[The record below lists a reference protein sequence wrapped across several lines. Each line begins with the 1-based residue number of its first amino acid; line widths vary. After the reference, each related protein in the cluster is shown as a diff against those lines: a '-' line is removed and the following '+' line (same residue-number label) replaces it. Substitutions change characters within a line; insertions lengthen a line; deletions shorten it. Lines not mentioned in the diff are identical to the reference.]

1 MGIINYKSKDDFRA
15 IMPFILFNKPYNV
28 QCQFSGPSS
37 NLSDHIHTKDVYAA
51 GRLDKRSEGLL
62 ILTDDGR
69 LQSRITE
76 PKMKLEKYYWVQLEG
91 ELSEEHTGILEKG
104 VKLRDGNARALSAN
118 LIDEPK
124 SLWRRSKPIRYRK
137 HINTSWVNIVIS
149 EGRNHQIRRMT
160 AHIGFPTLRLIRHR
174 IGPWKLEKLA
184 PGELITYRNK
194 EAWSKLK

>member
-1 MGIINYKSKDDFRA
+1 
-15 IMPFILFNKPYNV
+15 MPFILFNKPYNV

-91 ELSEEHTGILEKG
+91 ELREEHTDILEKG
-104 VKLRDGNARALSAN
+104 VNLRDGIARALSAK
-118 LIDEPK
+118 LIDEPE
-124 SLWRRSKPIRYRK
+124 SLWRRSKSIRYRK

-174 IGPWKLEKLA
+174 IGPWRLEKLA

-194 EAWSKLK
+194 EAWSNLK

>member
-91 ELSEEHTGILEKG
+91 ELREEHTDILEKG
-104 VKLRDGNARALSAN
+104 VKLRDGNARALYAK
-118 LIDEPK
+118 LIDEPE

-194 EAWSKLK
+194 EAWLNLK

>member
-1 MGIINYKSKDDFRA
+1 
-15 IMPFILFNKPYNV
+15 MPFILFNKPYNV
-28 QCQFSGPSS
+28 QCQFSGPSL
-37 NLSDHIHTKDVYAA
+37 NLSDHIHTKEVYAA

-91 ELSEEHTGILEKG
+91 ELREEHTDILEKG
-104 VKLRDGNARALSAN
+104 VNLRDGNARALSAK
-118 LIDEPK
+118 LIDEPE

-149 EGRNHQIRRMT
+149 EGRNRQIRRMT

-194 EAWSKLK
+194 EAWSNLK